1 VRLRQFSLNQQL
13 SMKSNHCAYDGRE
26 NWMSLR
32 EGVQIVDS
40 DFVSYVLVNA
50 CHNVAVL
57 KILETLTYIDQLGHS
72 SILCRSRKTGKSAW
86 FNETVD
92 CDSSL
97 VKSGV
102 RYAIPRFYVSL
113 TFMFLRPDHHY
124 GQPSFYKCLYRITST
139 KLRLVP

>member
-1 VRLRQFSLNQQL
+1 VRQFSLNQQL
-13 SMKSNHCAYDGRE
+13 SMESKHRAYDDRE

-40 DFVSYVLVNA
+40 DFVAYVLVTA
-50 CHNVAVL
+50 CSHDVAVL
-57 KILETLTYIDQLGHS
+57 KILETLTYIDQIGHS
-72 SILCRSRKTGKSAW
+72 SLLCRSRKTGESAW
-86 FNETVD
+86 FNETAG

-102 RYAIPRFYVSL
+102 TYAITRFYVSL

-124 GQPSFYKCLYRITST
+124 GQPSSYKCLYRIAST